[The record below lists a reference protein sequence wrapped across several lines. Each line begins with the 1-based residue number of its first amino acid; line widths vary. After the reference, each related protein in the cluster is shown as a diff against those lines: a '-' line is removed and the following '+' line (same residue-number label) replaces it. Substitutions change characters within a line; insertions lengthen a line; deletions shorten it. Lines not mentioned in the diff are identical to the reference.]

1 MANPTE
7 TIDALLAHYL
17 TLLDEYTTLRASLN
31 TLQAGVYQSL
41 ARANFSA
48 ERGVRHYGQDYYD
61 ERTQASRRVHIT
73 LGSSSSS
80 SSGSSNSPAG
90 SKGPCATDARE
101 GGGEAQDDTSS
112 PVFSVAVYP
121 PPPPQP
127 KNQDENEKEV
137 GSDEKH
143 QPNTPPPTT
152 QEHDS
157 PPSPKEKTTT
167 TTNNNP
173 LRWFGILTPLPLR
186 QAQAQAI
193 TAAEELIPRLASVS
207 AEMAGVEL
215 AVRRARKR
223 RGKLEKAAERAAGGE
238 KGVVGEEK
246 GVGEEKKVSE
256 EGGETK
262 KKVVE
267 LYEEMEM
274 GSVVYTV

>member
-73 LGSSSSS
+73 LGSSSS
-80 SSGSSNSPAG
+80 NSPAG
-90 SKGPCATDARE
+90 SEGPCATDARE
-101 GGGEAQDDTSS
+101 GRGEAQDDTSS
-112 PVFSVAVYP
+112 PVFSVAAYP

-127 KNQDENEKEV
+127 KDEDHNDKKEV

-143 QPNTPPPTT
+143 QPNTPPTT
-152 QEHDS
+152 TTTPEHDSSPSSSSKEKESS
-157 PPSPKEKTTT
+157 PPSPKEKDTTT
-167 TTNNNP
+167 PTPTNNP

-193 TAAEELIPRLASVS
+193 TAVDELIPRLATVS

-223 RGKLEKAAERAAGGE
+223 RGKL
-238 KGVVGEEK
+238 
-246 GVGEEKKVSE
+246 
-256 EGGETK
+256 
-262 KKVVE
+262 
-267 LYEEMEM
+267 
-274 GSVVYTV
+274 